1 MTTVPSY
8 IGATVAVVAALP
20 ATYNAAGY
28 AALTWTGIVGLLV
41 QFGTLGDQSA
51 DIPVT
56 TLAGRALH
64 TNGALD
70 GGEVPFTYVFSA
82 ADAGQVIL
90 RAQSNSNTGVSVRVT
105 DPDGTVQYISGVV
118 ANVADS
124 ERADGNFK
132 GQSGVFRV
140 NTAVVRVAAP

>member
-20 ATYNAAGY
+20 ATYNAAGF
-28 AALTWTGIVGLLV
+28 AALTWTGVVGSLV
-41 QFGTLGDQSA
+41 QFGPLGDTSS

-56 TLAGRALH
+56 TLAGRTLH

-70 GGEVPFTYVFSA
+70 GGEIGFTYVFIA

-90 RAQSNSNTGVSVRVT
+90 RAQSGTNTGVSARVT
-105 DPDGTVQYISGVV
+105 DPNGVVSYVSGVIASV
-118 ANVADS
+118 VDA
-124 ERADGNFK
+124 ERVDGNYK

-140 NTAVVRVAAP
+140 NTATVRA